1 MVNRSAVAS
10 SWKLA
15 LIGLAAGI
23 VGGGLGVGGGIVM
36 VPLLVLVGFDRHRS
50 HATSLAAITLIAAV
64 GATSFGVSGQIDM
77 VAGVTV
83 GIGGILGSVIGATV
97 MHRIS
102 ARSLTIIFAFVLLVA
117 AARMISG
124 GGALAGSAEF
134 ADAAKVVIALGI
146 GLVAGFFAGLAG
158 IGGGVVIV
166 PATVLLLGL
175 TQHQAQGTSLLAI
188 VFTSVAG
195 TWVNRRNERVELV
208 DGLMVGLGGVA
219 GSLLGSWI
227 ALGIEGRTLSVGFG
241 FLLLFVAVR
250 SLWRT
255 LRVRAA

>member
-1 MVNRSAVAS
+1 MSRSALTS

-50 HATSLAAITLIAAV
+50 HATSLAAIVLIAAV
-64 GATSFGVSGQIDM
+64 GAISFGVSGQIEVVM
-77 VAGVTV
+77 GVTV

-102 ARSLTIIFAFVLLVA
+102 ARSLTIVFAFVLLVA

-124 GGALAGSAEF
+124 GSPLPGSAAYGELSQ
-134 ADAAKVVIALGI
+134 VGIALGI
-146 GLVAGFFAGLAG
+146 GLIAGFFAGLAG

-188 VFTSVAG
+188 VFTSAAG
-195 TWVNRRNERVELV
+195 TWVNRRNQRVELM
-208 DGLMVGLGGVA
+208 DGLTVGLGGVV
-219 GSLLGSWI
+219 GSLLGSRV
-227 ALGIEGRTLSVGFG
+227 ALGIEGRTLSVAFG
-241 FLLLFVAVR
+241 VLLLFVAGR

-255 LRVRAA
+255 LRVQTA